1 MKKTLLLLCL
11 ALNLVAQDAIIKTTK
26 GSIEG
31 VFNPS
36 TQVSKYLGIPFA
48 KPPVGDLRWKAPAPM
63 ESWKGIKATKAFG
76 PSPMQGKP
84 VPFAFWPSEYLI
96 PESPIS
102 EDCLYLN
109 VWAPKTNKGK
119 KAVLVYIYGGGFR
132 SGGTACPIYD
142 GENMA
147 QKDIVFVSINYR
159 VGIFGFL
166 AHPELSAEAPYGASG
181 NYALLDLIAGLK
193 WVKENIS
200 AFGGDP
206 NQVTIAGQSAGAF
219 AVNMLCASPLA
230 KGLFKGAIAESGAS
244 MLPSP
249 LRPAITKT
257 QAEANG
263 VEWATKL
270 GAKSL
275 ADLRNMTAEAIQK
288 AGGNASPYSDGYVL
302 PYTMPEIYTKGLQND
317 VPILVGWNSED
328 RLSTKATEPEAFKA
342 SLEKRFGAR
351 GAEILALYGPTGSLD
366 LGRDEGFGIQV
377 HTWAKTQNVRGKA
390 PVFMYHFSRAIPG
403 YDESTRFGAFHTGE
417 VPYAYA
423 NLHKV
428 NRPYEP
434 VDQELSQ
441 RMSSYWV
448 NFTKTGNPNGTG
460 LAFWPIF
467 TNATQ
472 QVQILDKVI
481 ETKELPT
488 KKALELLESQY
499 QE

>member
-1 MKKTLLLLCL
+1 MKKTLLLLCFS
-11 ALNLVAQDAIIKTTK
+11 LNLAAQNIIIQTSK

-31 VFNPS
+31 TFNS
-36 TQVSKYLGIPFA
+36 ETKVAKYLGIPFA
-48 KPPVGDLRWKAPAPM
+48 KPPVGDLRWKAPAPL
-63 ESWKGIKATKAFG
+63 EPWTGIKAVKAFG

-109 VWAPKTNKGK
+109 VWAPRTNKAK

-166 AHPELSAEAPYGASG
+166 AHPELSSEAPYGASG
-181 NYALLDLIAGLK
+181 NYALLDMIAGLK
-193 WVKENIS
+193 WVKENIAS
-200 AFGGDP
+200 FGGDP
-206 NQVTIAGQSAGAF
+206 NQITIAGQSAGAF
-219 AVNMLCASPLA
+219 AVNFLCASPLA
-230 KGLFKGAIAESGAS
+230 KGLFQGAIAESGAS

-249 LRPAITKT
+249 LRPAITKA
-257 QAEANG
+257 QAENNG
-263 VEWATKL
+263 LEWATKL

-275 ADLRNMTAEAIQK
+275 AELRTMSADAIQK

-302 PYTMPEIYTKGLQND
+302 PLTMQDIYAKGLQND

-328 RLSTKATEPEAFKA
+328 RLSMKAAEPEVFKATLDKH
-342 SLEKRFGAR
+342 FGVR
-351 GAEILALYGPTGSLD
+351 GQELFNFYGPSGSLD
-366 LGRDEGFGIQV
+366 LGRDESFGIQV
-377 HTWAKTQNVRGKA
+377 HTWAKTQNDKGKA
-390 PVFMYHFSRAIPG
+390 PVYMYQFRRAIPG

-423 NLHKV
+423 NLHTV
-428 NRPYEP
+428 NRPFEA
-434 VDQELSQ
+434 VDKVLSQ
-441 RMSSYWV
+441 KMSSYWV
-448 NFTKTGNPNGTG
+448 NFTKTGNPNGAG
-460 LAFWPIF
+460 LEVWPTF
-467 TNATQ
+467 KNNTQ

-488 KKALELLESQY
+488 RKALELLENLN
-499 QE
+499 